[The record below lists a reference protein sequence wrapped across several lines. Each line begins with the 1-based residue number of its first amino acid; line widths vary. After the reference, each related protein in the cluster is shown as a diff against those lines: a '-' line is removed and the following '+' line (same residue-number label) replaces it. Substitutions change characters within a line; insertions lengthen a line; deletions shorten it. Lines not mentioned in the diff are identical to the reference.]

1 MNIFQNT
8 SKEVANNTNKG
19 DIMNVYDLLKGTR
32 VLEFG
37 IPAKQLDRLI
47 GANYASLHDSYGYI
61 EKENPVPLEEG
72 AKKVY
77 PVYTVKVQEKIY
89 FSDTSEDCSE
99 DQYMSNGRNTSN
111 RILDST
117 HLSYD
122 SNTENRKLADKHMSV
137 MDICEDA
144 EATPVYLLV
153 STYKKVIILE
163 DDMYYQ
169 YKGEKRLAKS
179 GNFLVLNDL
188 EKMEGYEV
196 DQRNSELYDYLE
208 GIIDEK
214 R

>member
-8 SKEVANNTNKG
+8 SKEVANSTNKG
-19 DIMNVYDLLKGTR
+19 DIMNVHELLKGTR

-37 IPAKQLDRLI
+37 IPAKQLERLI
-47 GANYASLHDSYGYI
+47 GDNYASLHDSYGYI
-61 EKENPVPLEEG
+61 ENTEPLEEG

-99 DQYMSNGRNTSN
+99 DQYIPNGRNTSN

-144 EATPVYLLV
+144 GAIPVYLLV

-163 DDMYYQ
+163 DDMYYL

-196 DQRNSELYDYLE
+196 DQRNSELYNHLE
-208 GIIDEK
+208 RIIN